1 MKRLRIEQRVS
12 LECLERSAID
22 IDKKIKREISEKI
35 ANFIL
40 ENFNF
45 AKLDDYKRECKVYTI
60 DLLVGD
66 FSKNDEII
74 KRLNDLYRRVPENLV
89 AEVYNMIAIFKGMD
103 INENF
108 KHNRK

>member
-12 LECLERSAID
+12 LERLERSAID
-22 IDKKIKREISEKI
+22 IDKIIKREISEKI

-40 ENFNF
+40 ENFI
-45 AKLDDYKRECKVYTI
+45 AELDDYKRECKVYTI

-66 FSKNDEII
+66 YSKNDEII